1 MNRLPTMVAA
11 LALITT
17 PALSAAAQTAS
28 PSNRDTTVQTGGPQG
43 SSGAVGPNDR
53 PSGADSDGTTSTTPP
68 AAATHASH
76 HGRHAHDTKPAT
88 AAPAPG
94 QR

>member
-1 MNRLPTMVAA
+1 MNRLPVLLAA
-11 LALITT
+11 LTLITA

-68 AAATHASH
+68 AAATHASRH
-76 HGRHAHDTKPAT
+76 SHHAHPMKPAT